1 MFNPLLFTV
10 EENFL
15 DYEGIPQLSVEEIL
29 GKCELANEDLN
40 IELDI
45 PLIGLTG
52 HMTHTETAV
61 IVGLIK
67 AARISSFFEIGTFDG
82 STVVNLLR
90 NCPLLKQIVTVDL
103 PDDTHTTGGA
113 GTHHLLD
120 RINSSMLDTVSVG
133 SRFKAHPDAAKV
145 IQVRK
150 DSAELTAADLDR
162 PTYECF
168 LIDGCHTFDYCR
180 NDTEFALKHLAK
192 QGFIIW
198 HDYAK
203 LRALSGVTRY
213 LLQMAGSGDY
223 RLFWL
228 RIRDTITS
236 LVIGFRR
243 DDFVLP

>member
-29 GKCELANEDLN
+29 GKSELANEDLN

-145 IQVRK
+145 IQIRK
-150 DSAELTAADLDR
+150 DSAELRAADLDR

-180 NDTEFALKHLAK
+180 NDTEF
-192 QGFIIW
+192 
-198 HDYAK
+198 AK